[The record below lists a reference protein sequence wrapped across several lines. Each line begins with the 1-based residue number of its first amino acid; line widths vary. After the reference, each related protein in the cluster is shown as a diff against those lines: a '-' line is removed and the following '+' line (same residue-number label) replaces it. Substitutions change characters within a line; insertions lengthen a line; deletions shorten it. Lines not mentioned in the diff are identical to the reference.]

1 MSVGTTDSSD
11 SLLDIN
17 DEILKE
23 QEIQTSRDALAM
35 YKEMNK
41 EMLDEIENW
50 DDSVDHYD
58 EDGDL
63 YPFEK
68 LISVQKFTQDDVDR
82 VQGEL
87 DALLN

>member
-82 VQGEL
+82 VQGEIN
-87 DALLN
+87 ALLN